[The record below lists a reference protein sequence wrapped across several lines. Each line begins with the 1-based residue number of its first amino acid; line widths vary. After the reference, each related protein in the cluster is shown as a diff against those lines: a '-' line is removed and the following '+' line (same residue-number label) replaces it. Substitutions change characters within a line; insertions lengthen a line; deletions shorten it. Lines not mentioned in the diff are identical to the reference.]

1 MTQSAADW
9 LADRCAAPVAA
20 IYMTEDGT
28 GQVRRGLHV
37 PGSGGPGS
45 PLLSLL
51 PARLWWQG
59 PAAWTSSGGPSMRVV
74 PFRVGGHGG
83 VVVVGPF
90 ASSTGREHMAR
101 SIDAQVR
108 RLVAPLVAGLQRFPS
123 RSGRT
128 ELLAAVAHQFGASL
142 DGSPDPLLYVLR
154 ERLEARRVAWEDGG
168 LVVEGPG
175 QDAPAA
181 VTAAEWWLP
190 LVTAGTEEDPG
201 RQVELV
207 LLGLA
212 DLLDARHPST
222 AGRSLAAADLAL
234 RIGSRVGLGRAE
246 LAELEEAANLHRIGA
261 ALLDPTSPRLGPV
274 GAAVLEGA
282 GRPPAVCEIV
292 RRLPERWDGDGPGR
306 LRAGSIPAGSRVV
319 AVVASWLD
327 MLAMGGD
334 PGLISRR
341 AARALVEDAGAAF
354 DPRVVGALLE
364 ETDAAAM

>member
-1 MTQSAADW
+1 MTQSAANW
-9 LADRCAAPVAA
+9 LAERCAAPVAA

-28 GQVRRGLHV
+28 GQIRRGLHV
-37 PGSGGPGS
+37 PGSGGLGS
-45 PLLSLL
+45 PLVSLL
-51 PARLWWQG
+51 PSRLWWQG

-74 PFRVGGHGG
+74 PFRVGAEGG

-90 ASSTGREHMAR
+90 ASRSGRERLAR
-101 SIDAQVR
+101 SIDSQVR
-108 RLVAPLVAGLQRFPS
+108 SLVAPLVAGLQRFPS

-154 ERLEARRVAWEDGG
+154 ERLEARRVTWGDGG
-168 LVVEGPG
+168 LVIEGAG
-175 QDAPAA
+175 QDAAAA

-190 LVTAGTEEDPG
+190 LVTADSDGDPE
-201 RQVELV
+201 RRVELV

-261 ALLDPTSPRLGPV
+261 ALVESTSPRLGPI

-282 GRPPAVCEIV
+282 GRPPAVCETL

-306 LRAGSIPAGSRVV
+306 LRGGDIPAGSRVL
-319 AVVASWLD
+319 AVVASWLET
-327 MLAMGGD
+327 LAMGGD
-334 PGLISRR
+334 PELVSRR

>member
-9 LADRCAAPVAA
+9 LAERCAAPVAA
-20 IYMTEDGT
+20 IYLNEDGP
-28 GQVRRGLHV
+28 GQVRRGLHA
-37 PGSGGPGS
+37 PGPGGPGS
-45 PLLSLL
+45 ALLSLL
-51 PARLWWQG
+51 PGRLWWQG
-59 PAAWTSSGGPSMRVV
+59 PAAWTSSRGPSMRVV
-74 PFRVGGHGG
+74 PFRVGTEGG

-90 ASSTGREHMAR
+90 GPAARDRLAR

-108 RLVAPLVAGLQRFPS
+108 SLVAPLVVGLQRFPS
-123 RSGRT
+123 RAGRT

-142 DGSPDPLLYVLR
+142 DGSPDPLLFVLR

-168 LVVEGPG
+168 LVIEGAA
-175 QDAPAA
+175 QRAPSA

-190 LVTAGTEEDPG
+190 LITTGAADEPG
-201 RQVELV
+201 RRVELV

-234 RIGSRVGLGRAE
+234 RLGARIGMDPVE
-246 LAELEEAANLHRIGA
+246 LAGLEEAANLHRIGT
-261 ALLDPTSPRLGPV
+261 ALVEASSSRLGPV

-282 GRPPAVCEIV
+282 GRPAEVCEIL
-292 RRLPERWDGDGPGR
+292 RRLPERWDGDGPGGLSSR
-306 LRAGSIPAGSRVV
+306 DIPAGARVL
-319 AVVASWLD
+319 AVVGAWLD
-327 MLAMGGD
+327 MLALGGE
-334 PGLISRR
+334 PELVSRR
-341 AARALVEDAGAAF
+341 AARALVEEVGTAF